1 MGEGSQE
8 FAGRGAGGWLIWESF
23 MESADGSPGIQ
34 VVPGDPL
41 VVRVVV
47 AFPLDK
53 VFDPVVADARVKH
66 FI

>member
-1 MGEGSQE
+1 MQE
-8 FAGRGAGGWLIWESF
+8 FAGGGAGGWLIRELF
-23 MESADGSPGIQ
+23 MESADGSPGVQ

-53 VFDPVVADARVKH
+53 GFDPAVADARVEH
-66 FI
+66 FV